1 MENEKI
7 TITKQSEEP
16 DVKLEVAGYIAY
28 DTAGEFEKAIN
39 DSFQNEPDSI
49 TVDMDKVVVFTS
61 IGIKIILKAYKKA
74 REKRVSFQL
83 ESPSDVVRNV
93 LKLSDLTEL
102 LLK

>member
-7 TITKQSEEP
+7 TITKQSELP

-39 DSFQNEPDSI
+39 DSFQESPESI

-74 REKRVSFQL
+74 REKRINFQL

>member
-1 MENEKI
+1 MDNEKI
-7 TITKQSEEP
+7 TITKLSEVP
-16 DVKLEVAGYIAY
+16 DTKLEVAGYIVY
-28 DTAGEFEKAIN
+28 DTAVAFEKALN
-39 DSFQNEPDSI
+39 DSFQEEPESI

-74 REKRVSFQL
+74 REKKVSFQL